1 MTVFMTTSPRIG
13 LGCMRLSTERDRD
26 HAKSLAVLHAAFDAG
41 VTFLDTSDAYC
52 WDDSER
58 GHNERLIATARDTWT
73 GDRSQVRVATKGG
86 LTRPDGRWQPDGRA
100 KQLAARC
107 EDSRRALGVD
117 RIHLYQLHA
126 PDPRTPL
133 ATSVRALAALK
144 RDGLIDAIGLCNVTV
159 GQIEEARRITEIDA
173 IQIELG
179 VWHDEHFLSGVA
191 EYCVA
196 HGLRLLAYRPLGGSL
211 RRRRTM
217 TDPTLEH
224 IARRHGAT
232 PAEIALAWLMDL
244 STFIVPIP
252 GATHVDTAHSIAR
265 ASGIT
270 LSDIDR
276 GELDQRFPAAR
287 ALRHPQARV
296 PDAPRRSDGEV
307 VLVMGLPGAG
317 KSTYAEGL
325 MAQGYHR
332 LNRDVAGGT
341 LRDLLPALDAAL
353 ASGASRIVL
362 DNTYVSRKSR
372 AEVVRAASARGFPVR
387 CIWLATRIEDAQIN
401 AAARILTRHG
411 TLSGDAEL
419 DQLRKRDVAAFL
431 PPAQFRYQ
439 RQLEPPDP
447 SEGFSRID
455 AVPFER
461 RIDPSFVHRA
471 VIVWCDGVLLRSRS
485 GHRSPVHPEDVD
497 VLADAA
503 AILRGYQDKGWRLL
517 GMSWQPDIA
526 AGTQSN
532 DGAAS
537 VFARMNELLGLEIEV
552 ECCPHAAG
560 PPRCWCRKPLPGLAV
575 VFVHRHKLDPAQCVY
590 VGAGT
595 QDPGFARRLGFEYRD
610 AAEFFPPGHD
620 RRSIAPT
627 RDNSQK

>member
-1 MTVFMTTSPRIG
+1 MTTSPRIG

-26 HAKSLAVLHAAFDAG
+26 DAKSRDVLHAAFDAG
-41 VTFLDTSDAYC
+41 VTFLDTADAYC

-58 GHNERLIATARDTWT
+58 GHNERLIATALDTWK
-73 GDRSQVRVATKGG
+73 GDRSQVHVATKGG
-86 LTRPDGRWQPDGRA
+86 LTRPDGHWEADGRA
-100 KQLAARC
+100 KHLAARC

-159 GQIEEARRITEIDA
+159 GQIEEARRITEIDS
-173 IQIELG
+173 IQIELS

-196 HGLRLLAYRPLGGSL
+196 HGLRLLAYRPLGGPL

-217 TDPTLEH
+217 TDPALAE

-232 PAEIALAWLMDL
+232 PFEIALARLMDL
-244 STFIVPIP
+244 SKFIVPLP
-252 GATHVDTAHSIAR
+252 GATHVETVHSIAR
-265 ASGIT
+265 ACDIT
-270 LSDIDR
+270 LSDTDR
-276 GELDQRFPAAR
+276 AELDQRFLAAR
-287 ALRHPQARV
+287 PFRQPRV
-296 PDAPRRSDGEV
+296 SISQTPPRSAGEV
-307 VLVMGLPGAG
+307 AIVMGLPGAG
-317 KSTYAEGL
+317 KSTYADGL

-341 LRDLLPALDAAL
+341 LGDLLPALDAAL

-387 CIWLATRIEDAQIN
+387 CVWLATSVEDAQIN
-401 AAARILTRHG
+401 AAARIVSRHG
-411 TLSGDAEL
+411 TLPGDAEL
-419 DQLRKRDVAAFL
+419 EQLRKRDVAAFL
-431 PPAQFRYQ
+431 PTVQFRYH
-439 RQLEPPDP
+439 RQLEPPDA

-455 AVPFER
+455 VVAFER
-461 RIDPSFVHRA
+461 YREPSFVNRA

-485 GHRSPVHPEDVD
+485 GRRSPATPEDVD
-497 VLADAA
+497 VLTDAA
-503 AILRGYQDKGWRLL
+503 AILRGYRDEGCRLL

-526 AGTQSN
+526 EGTQSRE
-532 DGAAS
+532 GAAA
-537 VFARMNELLGLEIEV
+537 VFMRMNELLGLEIEV
-552 ECCPHAAG
+552 QCCPHAAG
-560 PPRCWCRKPLPGLAV
+560 PPRCWCRKPLPGLGV
-575 VFVHRHKLDPAQCVY
+575 VFVHRHKLDPAKCVY

-610 AAEFFPPGHD
+610 AADFFQPRQLRPQ
-620 RRSIAPT
+620 T
-627 RDNSQK
+627 

>member
-1 MTVFMTTSPRIG
+1 MTKSPRIG

-26 HAKSLAVLHAAFDAG
+26 DVKSLAVLHAAFDAG
-41 VTFLDTSDAYC
+41 MTFLDTADAYC

-58 GHNERLIATARDTWT
+58 GHNERLIATALDTWN

-86 LTRPDGRWQPDGRA
+86 LTRPNGRWEADGRA

-144 RDGLIDAIGLCNVTV
+144 RDGLIDTIGLSNVTV
-159 GQIEEARRITEIDA
+159 GQIEEARRITEIDS
-173 IQIELG
+173 IQIELS
-179 VWHDEHFLSGVA
+179 VWHDEHVLSGVA

-196 HGLRLLAYRPLGGSL
+196 QGLRLLAYRPLGGAL

-217 TDPTLEH
+217 TDPTLEQ
-224 IARRHGAT
+224 IAQRHAAT
-232 PAEIALAWLMDL
+232 PSEIALAWLMDL
-244 STFIVPIP
+244 SRFIVPLP
-252 GATHVDTAHSIAR
+252 GATHVETVHSIAR
-265 ASGIT
+265 ARDII
-270 LSDIDR
+270 LSDDDR
-276 GELDQRFPAAR
+276 DELDQRFPAGR
-287 ALRHPQARV
+287 PFRKPPGRIFQPPV
-296 PDAPRRSDGEV
+296 RSDGEV

-317 KSTYAEGL
+317 KSTYAQG
-325 MAQGYHR
+325 MIAQGYHR

-372 AEVVRAASARGFPVR
+372 AEVVRAAAARGFPVR
-387 CIWLATRIEDAQIN
+387 CIWLATSVEDAQIN
-401 AAARILTRHG
+401 AVARILARHG
-411 TLSGDAEL
+411 TLPGDAALE
-419 DQLRKRDVAAFL
+419 QLRKRDLAAFL
-431 PPAQFRYQ
+431 PTVPFRYH
-439 RQLEPPDP
+439 RQLEPPDA

-455 AVPFER
+455 VVPFER
-461 RIDPSFVHRA
+461 DRDPSFVNRA

-485 GHRSPVHPEDVD
+485 GRRSPANPEDVD
-497 VLADAA
+497 VVADAA
-503 AILRGYQDKGWRLL
+503 AILRRYRDEGWRLL
-517 GMSWQPDIA
+517 GLSWQPDIA
-526 AGTQSN
+526 EGTQSRE
-532 DGAAS
+532 GAAA

-552 ECCPHAAG
+552 ECCPHAVG
-560 PPRCWCRKPLPGLAV
+560 PPRCWCRKPLPGLGV
-575 VFVHRHKLDPAQCVY
+575 VFVYRHKLDPAKCVY

-610 AAEFFPPGHD
+610 ATEFFGLLARGSGPSG
-620 RRSIAPT
+620 
-627 RDNSQK
+627 